1 MHILPFRVSTRK
13 IKLWDLMR
21 WLPSSTAVVKPD
33 DSEYLIRFQSAKPVQ
48 TAVQQLLAIGEK
60 WSAYGAKQYHVSQTD
75 GQTDVANSCSWLA
88 KNELSVR

>member
-1 MHILPFRVSTRK
+1 LVGAVAPVV
-13 IKLWDLMR
+13 
-21 WLPSSTAVVKPD
+21 PSAVVKPD

-75 GQTDVANSCSWLA
+75 GPTDVANSCSWLA
-88 KNELSVR
+88 KNELSIR